1 MCAATALKCP
11 LFNWPPLAILIFPA
25 SKRFCHYTFL
35 CFYLVYLLLISF
47 KAKDGRTMDDG
58 RTECV
63 QCVQKRPREERSSVV
78 CSGCTAVQR
87 TPVSSDPLLT
97 GATSE
102 PWFWLGTQ
110 CNTDKR
116 HVWHVW
122 WARADMTVLTE
133 DTSPVIMTSGLG
145 GDRYITPEYLAPLP
159 QVYFLIFIIR
169 MGFRAPSRPSW
180 DNLIWILCPKNV
192 VTT

>member
-1 MCAATALKCP
+1 MH
-11 LFNWPPLAILIFPA
+11 
-25 SKRFCHYTFL
+25 SSVHYLTEHRWRSWSFGHRNIIY
-35 CFYLVYLLLISF
+35 FSIIPYIHLVYLLLLS
-47 KAKDGRTMDDG
+47 KQWTDGRWTTDG
-58 RTECV
+58 HSVFTVYRSG
-63 QCVQKRPREERSSVV
+63 PERSGVV
-78 CSGCTAVQR
+78 CSECTAVQR

-102 PWFWLGTQ
+102 PWSWLRTQ
-110 CNTDKR
+110 CVTDKR

-159 QVYFLIFIIR
+159 QVYFFIFIIW
-169 MGFRAPSRPSW
+169 MGFRADHPE
-180 DNLIWILCPKNV
+180 IILSEFYAQK
-192 VTT
+192 T